1 MSPSAE
7 RRSRP
12 SALPAAA
19 RPYQGRRAGVVT
31 RLTAAALD
39 LLVVILILCVTYA
52 AVVSGF
58 LFLLHPGSF
67 RFPSGIG
74 WSIPVVGF
82 VVAVPYL
89 ALSWRTTGRTYGNA
103 LLGLRVVNYQ
113 RRQMRLV
120 GALLRAIACVVFPI
134 GVLWVAVSPAN
145 RSLQDVLLRT
155 SVIYDWLPTSDVR
168 MVSRE
173 SGASVPRTPPR

>member
-1 MSPSAE
+1 MRPRAETRPKLSAV
-7 RRSRP
+7 
-12 SALPAAA
+12 PAAA

-39 LLVVILILCVTYA
+39 LVVVILILGLSY

-58 LFLLHPGSF
+58 LFLLHPYSF

-89 ALSWRTTGRTYGNA
+89 ALCWRTIGRTYGA
-103 LLGLRVVNYQ
+103 AVFGLRVVNNQ
-113 RRQMRLV
+113 GRKLRLV
-120 GALLRAIACVVFPI
+120 GALLRAIACVVFPV
-134 GVLWVAVSPAN
+134 GLLWVAVSPAN
-145 RSLQDVLLRT
+145 RSIQDVLLRT
-155 SVIYDWLPTSDVR
+155 SVIYDWLPTADVGPAVTPESD
-168 MVSRE
+168 
-173 SGASVPRTPPR
+173 ASAPRTPPR